1 MGFFKKK
8 IKQRQIDM
16 QNLPTHLAFIMDG
29 NGRYA
34 TSRGMPRNYGHKKG
48 LEALKRVV
56 DACYELGIKVV
67 SFYMFSTENWK
78 RPKEEVDYIFSL
90 ANEYEEGSLDE
101 YRDKG
106 IKVVTMGDLSRL
118 KDDVRE
124 NLLKLVEETKGND
137 KMIVN
142 LGLNYGGRDEIVRAC
157 NNIIKDG
164 VKVVDQQIFG
174 TYLYTNNL
182 PDPDMIV
189 RTSGEM
195 RVSNFMLY
203 QLAYSEMYFP
213 KKHWPEFDKDSVID
227 VIAEFQ
233 GRNRRFGGL
242 K

>member
-118 KDDVRE
+118 KDDIRE
-124 NLLKLVEETKGND
+124 NLLKLVEETKDND

>member
-106 IKVVTMGDLSRL
+106 IKVVSMGDLSRL

-124 NLLKLVEETKGND
+124 NLIKLVEETKGND

>member
-124 NLLKLVEETKGND
+124 NLIKLVEETKGND
-137 KMIVN
+137 KMVVN